1 MFTPMSV
8 SKNKTALS
16 ATLSRGRNGCPA
28 ARCWWPQRGG
38 RSGALLVEAPQP
50 DAYVLA
56 ARRFGCAVKCAGGS
70 TPVPT
75 AAGSWKAFRISLA
88 PRRAVC
94 FSPNV
99 NYWPPHRRSSSK
111 CTSRVG
117 IQRRWRVDRLL
128 DAVSL
133 TVPCAPQPYL
143 PPPCPVKT
151 QCSQDRPPGS
161 AAARI
166 PAPASRLRCARAT
179 SRPSRCRICL
189 GGPAQGDEEHTLA
202 YPLLMV
208 NARVEAKKKQQGETL
223 E

>member
-143 PPPCPVKT
+143 PPPCP
-151 QCSQDRPPGS
+151 
-161 AAARI
+161 A
-166 PAPASRLRCARAT
+166 
-179 SRPSRCRICL
+179 SRPSARKTAPRVPQPREYPPQRPVCAA
-189 GGPAQGDEEHTLA
+189 PAPLHALHAAVFASADLLRGMRNTRSHT
-202 YPLLMV
+202 PC
-208 NARVEAKKKQQGETL
+208 
-223 E
+223 